1 MKAMAYALD
10 EDMVEILNKKDKYKE
25 RLRNIS
31 NRLLKSMI
39 LEYIPR

>member
-31 NRLLKSMI
+31 NRLIKSMI

>member
-1 MKAMAYALD
+1 MAYALD

-31 NRLLKSMI
+31 NRLIKSMI